1 MRTPKGRGSGSSCL
15 WQWCELNSCPKVWLL
30 WRGNNCQLCYTSAIG
45 CTLFLFFGQRL
56 GEGSF
61 PGFEPGV
68 HWLQGQNSA
77 TKLKPCGCTLY
88 INTELEERAWVQPC
102 ASSKASWEPPWL
114 RHPLLPSFKLWMSL
128 LHTNRLDCEHCD
140 IGAEDTFQLLASHD
154 TSEVTRDKMVKLK
167 IIY

>member
-15 WQWCELNSCPKVWLL
+15 WQWCKLNSCPKVWLL

-88 INTELEERAWVQPC
+88 KYWIGRESMGSALCELQGLVRTTMAPTPSTSKLQAMDVIVAYQPVRLRTLWYWCWRYISIAGEPWHERGN
-102 ASSKASWEPPWL
+102 E
-114 RHPLLPSFKLWMSL
+114 R
-128 LHTNRLDCEHCD
+128 
-140 IGAEDTFQLLASHD
+140 
-154 TSEVTRDKMVKLK
+154 
-167 IIY
+167 